1 LLRLLF
7 FLLLAYIVLLV
18 VRAYLAGGKTRRSRA
33 ASVDK
38 GEEMVLDP
46 QCLSY
51 VPKNAAVFRNDRYF
65 CSEDCAKRYLI
76 KE

>member
-18 VRAYLAGGKTRRSRA
+18 VRAYLAGGKTRRNRA
-33 ASVDK
+33 ASIDK

-51 VPKNAAVFRNDRYF
+51 VPKKEAVFKNDRYF
-65 CSEDCAKRYLI
+65 CSEECAQRYLTR
-76 KE
+76 